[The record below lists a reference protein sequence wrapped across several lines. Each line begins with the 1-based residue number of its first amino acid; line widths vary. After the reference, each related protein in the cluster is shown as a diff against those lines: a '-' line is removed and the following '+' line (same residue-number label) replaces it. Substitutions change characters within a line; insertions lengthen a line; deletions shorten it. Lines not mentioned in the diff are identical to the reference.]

1 MWNNGAK
8 NSIASKTAKCT
19 SDIALR
25 VDINATHGSAK
36 EVDRLL
42 KPTNPLPQTIRQ
54 SCAAAIGQGRLH
66 DTNAVDRLK
75 RPKAIAAQR
84 SGAALGFTRPA
95 IRAPCSICEERATEL
110 RTKCEFAAHAPMSA
124 IEDQN
129 ADFAA
134 SYFGLTARL
143 KKNLI

>member
-8 NSIASKTAKCT
+8 NSIASKFAECAP
-19 SDIALR
+19 DIAQR
-25 VDINATHGSAK
+25 VNINATHESAK

-54 SCAAAIGQGRLH
+54 SRAAAIGQSRLH

-95 IRAPCSICEERATEL
+95 IRALCSICEERVTEL
-110 RTKCEFAAHAPMSA
+110 RDKAVTHLSRFNACFDGAKRTDGPSVHLPFAR
-124 IEDQN
+124 N
-129 ADFAA
+129 
-134 SYFGLTARL
+134 Y
-143 KKNLI
+143 